1 MLIGPDVYACYGVKH
16 SKLEHNVKRRKGLT
30 ILNMTGIALSVLS
43 VITGLWHQQTVG
55 WEEDK
60 TLLAISFVF
69 AFTHCAFYMVR
80 ITETDIREE
89 EVSVFHTL
97 SVSITFIHR
106 KGVNSI
112 HPYLP

>member
-1 MLIGPDVYACYGVKH
+1 MDADRSACYGVKH

-80 ITETDIREE
+80 IWKQTSE
-89 EVSVFHTL
+89 
-97 SVSITFIHR
+97 
-106 KGVNSI
+106 KKK
-112 HPYLP
+112 

>member
-1 MLIGPDVYACYGVKH
+1 MDTVPVSYTHL
-16 SKLEHNVKRRKGLT
+16 

-69 AFTHCAFYMVR
+69 AFTHLR
-80 ITETDIREE
+80 ILYGTYLETDIDVYKRQGKSLFE
-89 EVSVFHTL
+89 L
-97 SVSITFIHR
+97 
-106 KGVNSI
+106 
-112 HPYLP
+112 